1 VRVPHT
7 AEVNPAA
14 AQPVI
19 LAVGDDLRVSG
30 LLQRPPDARALFLLG
45 PGAGAGMRHAFLSG
59 LSAAL
64 ATRGIASLRYQFPYM
79 ERNSRRPDA
88 PAVCH
93 ATIRAATAWAGE
105 FEPALPLLA
114 GGKSFGGRMT
124 SQAQALA
131 PLPGVRGLAFLG
143 FPLHPPKKPSLTR
156 ADHLSKI
163 RIPMLFVQ
171 GTRDALAEVEL
182 IHRATEA
189 LADRASLT
197 MIDGA
202 DHAFHVPARSGRNDA
217 DVLCAI
223 AEALERWVASAL
235 RK

>member
-1 VRVPHT
+1 
-7 AEVNPAA
+7 
-14 AQPVI
+14 
-19 LAVGDDLRVSG
+19 
-30 LLQRPPDARALFLLG
+30 
-45 PGAGAGMRHAFLSG
+45 MRHPFLSD

-79 ERNSRRPDA
+79 ERNGRRPDT

-93 ATIRAATAWAGE
+93 ATIRAAIAWAGE
-105 FEPALPLLA
+105 FEPALPLIA

-156 ADHLSKI
+156 ADPLAKVC
-163 RIPMLFVQ
+163 IPMLFVQ
-171 GTRDALAEVEL
+171 GTRDALAEVDL
-182 IHRATEA
+182 IHRAVEA
-189 LADRASLT
+189 LGDRASMT

-202 DHAFHVPARSGRNDA
+202 DHAFHVSARSGRTDA
-217 DVLCAI
+217 DVLRAI
-223 AEALERWVASAL
+223 ADTLEAWTASAL
-235 RK
+235 RQ